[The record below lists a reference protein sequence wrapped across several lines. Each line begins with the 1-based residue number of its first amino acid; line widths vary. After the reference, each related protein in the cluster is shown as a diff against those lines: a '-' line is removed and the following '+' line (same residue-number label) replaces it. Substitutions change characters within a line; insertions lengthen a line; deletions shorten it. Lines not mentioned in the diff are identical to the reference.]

1 MSHTRRTKPGRF
13 PGIDEGKLL
22 AILDA
27 IPARIAFMSP
37 EGRYL
42 YVNREFA
49 ERIGIPA
56 EEFVGKTIADILGE
70 DAYQAL
76 KPFRDRALAGQS
88 VDWEGWLHY
97 PKFGFCYTRHICTPY
112 VQDDGTVDGYFVV
125 VRDRTDERLRQ
136 EALDRERL
144 RLLDAVESFSEGF
157 ALWDAEDRLVM
168 CNSRY
173 REMHAPAG
181 SESLQPGV
189 SYWDHAVALVRN
201 LTAQVRPEDAEDNVR
216 KRLVQRQNPGPP
228 YDVLRDHGRWFRVI
242 DRKTQEG
249 GSVSIR
255 IDVTDIKRREGI
267 LSIVN
272 DAAARVLISGD
283 WRPPVEEMLARLGP
297 VMGVSRVLLK
307 RNWASPD
314 GKYHQTDLLEWD
326 APGIPRVID
335 GPCLAGIA
343 IKDDAFQDD
352 RARRAR
358 GEVLQARVS
367 ELPTDK
373 RQWMSM
379 MGVKSYMRVPIMA
392 GGEWWGTVGFDDC
405 IDERSWQALEVETLC
420 AMAGLIGVA
429 IAHDETVSA
438 LRDSERRFRGIL
450 ESALDAI
457 VTSDENGVIV
467 EFNPAAEA
475 LFGIPRQR
483 AIGARFRDLIIPER
497 LRAQHDAGM
506 ARYLVTGATRIL
518 NRRIEVTAMRGE
530 HEFPAELAVTSTRVG
545 GRLLFAAHIRDLT
558 QQKEAA
564 REIAAQRDRLY
575 QSEKMSALGSLLA
588 GVAHELNNPLSIV
601 VGQALMLEEDGCGEQ
616 ARRAARIRA
625 AAERCGRI
633 VKSFLA
639 MARQRGPEKKPVD
652 LSQIIRAALDLVGY
666 GLRSAGIEVTAD
678 RAAELPMFSGDPDQ
692 LAQLVANLVLNA
704 QHALKDAPQPRQLRV
719 ASHHDSEKSQ
729 LRLVISDNGP
739 GIPPELRS
747 RVFEPFFT
755 TKPVG
760 AGTGIGLSICH
771 AIVAAHGGSIEID
784 ETPGGG
790 ATFTIELPIVM
801 VEASRPA
808 APAERLPEIARRRA
822 LVVDDERDIAELIAE
837 MLNREGFAVEIA
849 GNGEEAL
856 RELRRR
862 SYDLMLSDVRM
873 PDLDGP
879 ALLRRLQSE
888 WPALAER
895 LIFIT
900 GDTLD
905 LGAGSVLDGLGRP
918 VIEKPISPDE
928 VRRVIHA
935 TLAARCSPPAT
946 VP

>member
-1 MSHTRRTKPGRF
+1 MSRALDANSGSF
-13 PGIDEGKLL
+13 PGVDKAKLL
-22 AILDA
+22 AVVDA

-42 YVNREFA
+42 YANREFA
-49 ERIGIPA
+49 ERIGMPA
-56 EEFVGKTIADILGE
+56 EEFVGKSISEILGE
-70 DAYQAL
+70 DAYQRL
-76 KPFRDRALAGQS
+76 KPFRDSALAGEA

-97 PKFGFCYTRHICTPY
+97 PKFGNCYTRHICRPY
-112 VQDDGTVDGYFVV
+112 ARPDGTLDGYFVV
-125 VRDRTDERLRQ
+125 VRDRTEERLRQ

-168 CNSRY
+168 CNSQY
-173 REMHAPAG
+173 GEIYAAVGP
-181 SESLQPGV
+181 ENLEPGT
-189 SYWDHAVALVRN
+189 SYWDHALALARSGTVVGVA
-201 LTAQVRPEDAEDNVR
+201 PEEAADYAERRIAWRRDPGAPYDAE
-216 KRLVQRQNPGPP
+216 
-228 YDVLRDHGRWFRVI
+228 RDRGRWVRVI
-242 DRKTQEG
+242 DRKTTEG
-249 GSVSIR
+249 GTVSIR

-272 DAAARVLISGD
+272 EAASRVLMSGD

-307 RNWASPD
+307 RNWISSD
-314 GKYHQTDLLEWD
+314 GEYHQADLFEWD
-326 APGIPRVID
+326 APGIRRVMDDPR
-335 GPCLAGIA
+335 LAGLVR
-343 IKDDAFQDD
+343 DDAFQDD
-352 RARRAR
+352 LARRAR
-358 GEVLQARVS
+358 GEVVQARAR
-367 ELPTDK
+367 ELPAAK
-373 RQWMSM
+373 RRWMSM
-379 MGVKSYMRVPIMA
+379 MGIKSYMRVPIMA

-405 IDERSWQALEVETLC
+405 IDERSWQVLDVETLR

-429 IAHDETVSA
+429 IAHDEALST
-438 LRDSERRFRGIL
+438 LRDNERRFRGVL

-457 VTSDENGVIV
+457 VTSDERGVIV

-475 LFGIPRQR
+475 LFGIPRER
-483 AIGARFRDLIIPER
+483 AIGAKVRDVIIPER

-506 ARYLVTGATRIL
+506 ARFLATGETRIL
-518 NRRIEVTAMRGE
+518 NRRTEVTAMRGE
-530 HEFPAELAVTSTRVG
+530 HEFPAELTVTSTQVG

-564 REIAAQRDRLY
+564 REIAAQRERLY

-601 VGQALMLEEDGCGEQ
+601 VGQALMLEEDGGGEL
-616 ARRAARIRA
+616 ALRAARIRA

-639 MARQRGPEKKPVD
+639 MARQRGPETKSVD
-652 LSQIIRAALDLVGY
+652 LNQVIRAALDLVGY

-678 RAAELPMFSGDPDQ
+678 LAADLPMFRDDPDQ

-704 QHALKDAPQPRQLRV
+704 QQALKDAPQPRQLRV
-719 ASHHDSEKSQ
+719 VSRHESAKSQ

-801 VEASRPA
+801 AETSRPA
-808 APAERLPEIARRRA
+808 APAERLPEIARHRA

-849 GNGEEAL
+849 SNGEEAL
-856 RELRRR
+856 GELRRR
-862 SYDLMLSDVRM
+862 SYDLVLSDVRM

-928 VRRVIHA
+928 VRRVIHT
-935 TLAARCSPPAT
+935 TLATRCGPPVT
-946 VP
+946 VT